1 MRHGMNSMKSA
12 RFAAI
17 LALLGLTAPEVLRA
31 QVGVPPRG
39 GTLAAAWAQ
48 AMAGVVKST
57 LCTNFLAQGGGAT
70 PAQGAAC
77 LTAAGFAGSAN
88 AVAIR
93 SAAPEEL
100 TAANVL
106 LKELAHRQL
115 DQLNQRLE
123 YWRAP
128 DHAQQFAALPLL
140 ASLNPQE
147 TVAQSGGLSQDFGR
161 WGVFANLAGD
171 SGRRSATD
179 LTDSFDL
186 RGFNLT
192 AGADYRLRSAWVIGG
207 IAGYMDER
215 AEFDATPGTGGPPQ
229 HSRVRLPAEGQH
241 QRQTARRSGS
251 VGWQQLNQR
260 LERTGSYVDPIHLDA
275 GGK

>member
-12 RFAAI
+12 RFVAI

-39 GTLAAAWAQ
+39 GTVAAAWAQ

-77 LTAAGFAGSAN
+77 LTAAGFAGTAN

-100 TAANVL
+100 AAANVL

-123 YWRAP
+123 RWQAA
-128 DHAQQFAALPLL
+128 DHSGQFAALPML
-140 ASLNPQE
+140 ASLNPLAA
-147 TVAQSGGLSQDFGR
+147 VDQSGGLSQDFGR

-171 SGRRSATD
+171 FGSRSATD

-186 RGFNLT
+186 NGFNVT
-192 AGADYRLRSAWVIGG
+192 AGADYRLSRGWVIGG
-207 IAGYMDER
+207 IAGYTDE
-215 AEFDATPGTGGPPQ
+215 
-229 HSRVRLPAEGQH
+229 
-241 QRQTARRSGS
+241 
-251 VGWQQLNQR
+251 
-260 LERTGSYVDPIHLDA
+260 
-275 GGK
+275 